1 MLHLN
6 SQTWDVCNTVILAT
20 ETATAMRSATGAA
33 TSKQPQ
39 PASARVTKA
48 GIAVATS
55 AVKRAYFAN
64 LRKISD
70 TLSAGQQPS
79 WRPASDAFAI
89 FLLRNLPAQKTANN
103 RKQPQKTA
111 KNRKKPQKA
120 HYN

>member
-1 MLHLN
+1 
-6 SQTWDVCNTVILAT
+6 
-20 ETATAMRSATGAA
+20 MRSATGAA

-48 GIAVATS
+48 GIVVATS

-79 WRPASDAFAI
+79 WRPASDTFAI
-89 FLLRNLPAQKTANN
+89 FLLRGLPAQTSASNRKPAQTTANQ
-103 RKQPQKTA
+103 RKKPQKTA
-111 KNRKKPQKA
+111 KNRKKPTIINQ
-120 HYN
+120 NS

>member
-1 MLHLN
+1 
-6 SQTWDVCNTVILAT
+6 
-20 ETATAMRSATGAA
+20 MRSATGAA

-48 GIAVATS
+48 GIVVATS

-79 WRPASDAFAI
+79 WRPASDTFAI
-89 FLLRNLPAQKTANN
+89 FLLRGLPAQTSASN
-103 RKQPQKTA
+103 RKPAQKNRKKPQTTA
-111 KNRKKPQKA
+111 KKRKKPQKA